1 MPCSTTAS
9 LTRRSSPASA
19 STAKTSTAK
28 ISSTGRTAGLKTGS
42 KISPGSTNFTVA
54 KPVTTWGGQLSII
67 STHRGLNTLFNEI
80 ITEILHKGNPK
91 KWSLHTVPIQLAVEQ
106 GLVDRINTKT
116 GANESNDDFLARI
129 RNECIDEEQWLQEYC
144 CTPADESAAF
154 ITHEMITACED
165 NHLRLL
171 TFDQLLKSFSPSSS
185 ASDVTVHGSRFPQ
198 LYVGVDVARKN
209 DLCVIDVGE
218 KIGGVM
224 WDRCRVELQNKTF
237 SEIEFELHRLLKLP
251 QVKRACID
259 ATGMGMQLAEQA
271 RERFGWK
278 VEPVTFT
285 PAVKEELAFTLRRDF
300 EDHRLRIVRDDNLRS
315 DLRALKKDVTAAG
328 NIRFAGESED
338 SHCDRTWAKALR
350 QHAVRYR
357 PCAGGA
363 VA

>member
-1 MPCSTTAS
+1 M
-9 LTRRSSPASA
+9 
-19 STAKTSTAK
+19 
-28 ISSTGRTAGLKTGS
+28 
-42 KISPGSTNFTVA
+42 
-54 KPVTTWGGQLSII
+54 
-67 STHRGLNTLFNEI
+67 
-80 ITEILHKGNPK
+80 
-91 KWSLHTVPIQLAVEQ
+91 
-106 GLVDRINTKT
+106 
-116 GANESNDDFLARI
+116 
-129 RNECIDEEQWLQEYC
+129 
-144 CTPADESAAF
+144 
-154 ITHEMITACED
+154 
-165 NHLRLL
+165 
-171 TFDQLLKSFSPSSS
+171 
-185 ASDVTVHGSRFPQ
+185 
-198 LYVGVDVARKN
+198 DVARKDN
-209 DLCVIDVGE
+209 LCVIDVGE
-218 KIGGVM
+218 KIGDVM

-350 QHAVRYR
+350 QHAARYR